1 MIAKLPFSVPSDPV
15 FAARSETYDQP
26 FFEYAVPGTILRFLQ
41 GFGRLIRTR
50 TDRGVVVVLDKRL
63 LTKTY
68 GPFFIDSLPDP
79 TVHKGSL
86 ALLSRTAAEWLSRQ
100 P

>member
-1 MIAKLPFSVPSDPV
+1 MKAILVTGGAGFIGSGFV
-15 FAARSETYDQP
+15 RQWIREETS
-26 FFEYAVPGTILRFLQ
+26 T
-41 GFGRLIRTR
+41 
-50 TDRGVVVVLDKRL
+50 VVVLDKRL

-86 ALLSRTAAEWLSRQ
+86 ALLPKTATDWLSRQ
-100 P
+100 L